1 MTDRPLV
8 IQEKVFVRYFP
19 ARGAIF
25 CALLLGILA
34 GDAKALTLEEA
45 ISTALSQNER
55 GKSAAEL
62 AKAAGAQVGQARSF
76 LFPNLTLLGDYTR
89 RSHETTRT
97 INGTTSVLQSRDATE
112 VRLNLDQ
119 IIFDAQAWPL
129 FKEARRIR
137 DAAELDAVEAKR
149 QLAFDTARSFFAVLT
164 SEQVVRAAGERLSLA
179 ERNLEDARVR
189 FDAQL
194 VGSNDVTRAQLEKTS
209 ADRELVDAQG
219 VARVARLTLGNLLG
233 ETVEDSLVV
242 PEALLAEATRP
253 VTQADV
259 SAQVAMS
266 SRPDVRAGKARVAAL
281 RAAAQEPLMRYL
293 PDLSFHGT
301 AWSTNESGFSN
312 KQEDWSLGLGLT
324 WDLFDGTERQA
335 ARSEASARA
344 RAAELDQTNLERSV
358 ATDLESARVGLETA
372 QASLMQVNE
381 SVTVAERNAA
391 EAAELYRR
399 GLVRAFEVVDANV
412 QTFTTQVERARSQ
425 FALALTFLN
434 LRFALGLDPLGEV
447 PAP

>member
-1 MTDRPLV
+1 M
-8 IQEKVFVRYFP
+8 
-19 ARGAIF
+19 RGSVGRGVLF
-25 CALLLGILA
+25 CALALSGWSA
-34 GDAKALTLEEA
+34 SARALTLEEA

-62 AKAAGAQVGQARSF
+62 AEAAGAQVSQARSF
-76 LFPNLTLLGDYTR
+76 LFPSLTLLGDYTR

-97 INGTTSVLQSRDATE
+97 INGSTSVLQSRDATE
-112 VRLNLDQ
+112 IRLNLDQ
-119 IIFDAQAWPL
+119 TIFDAQAWPL
-129 FKEARRIR
+129 YKEARRVR

-164 SEQVVRAAGERLSLA
+164 SEQVVSAARERQSLA
-179 ERNLEDARVR
+179 DRNLEDAKVR

-219 VARVARLTLGNLLG
+219 VARVARLSLANLLG
-233 ETVEDSLVV
+233 KAVEDSLVV
-242 PEALLAEATRP
+242 PKALLAEATRP
-253 VTQADV
+253 VTQEDV
-259 SAQVAMS
+259 SAQAAVTA
-266 SRPDVRAGKARVAAL
+266 RPDVRAGKARVAAA
-281 RAAAQEPLMRYL
+281 RAAAQEPLARYF

-301 AWSTNESGFSN
+301 AWSTNEAGFSN
-312 KQEDWSLGLGLT
+312 QSEDWSLGLGLT
-324 WDLFDGTERQA
+324 WDLFDGAERNA

-434 LRFALGLDPLGEV
+434 LRAALGLDPLGEV

>member
-1 MTDRPLV
+1 M
-8 IQEKVFVRYFP
+8 QYFP
-19 ARGAIF
+19 GRGVVF
-25 CALLLGILA
+25 CVFALLSLA
-34 GDAKALTLEEA
+34 TNARALTLEEA
-45 ISTALSQNER
+45 IATARSQNER
-55 GKSAAEL
+55 GRSATET
-62 AKAAGAQVGQARSF
+62 AKAAGAVVGQARSF
-76 LFPNLTLLGDYTR
+76 LFPSLTLLGDYTR

-97 INGTTSVLQSRDATE
+97 INGSTSVLQSRDATE
-112 VRLNLDQ
+112 LRLNLDQ

-129 FKEARRIR
+129 YKEARRSR

-164 SEQVVRAAGERLSLA
+164 SEQVVRAARERLSLA
-179 ERNLEDARVR
+179 DRNLADARVR

-194 VGSNDVTRAQLEKTS
+194 VGSNDVTRAELEKTT

-219 VARVARLTLGNLLG
+219 VARVARLSLSNLLG
-233 ETVEDSLVV
+233 EAVEDSLVV

-253 VTQADV
+253 VSPADV
-259 SAQVAMS
+259 SSQTAVT

-301 AWSTNESGFSN
+301 AWSTNEAGFSN
-312 KQEDWSLGLGLT
+312 QAQDWSLGLGLS
-324 WDLFDGTERQA
+324 WDIFDGTERHA
-335 ARSEASARA
+335 ARSEAVARA
-344 RAAELDQTNLERSV
+344 NAAELDQANLERSV

-381 SVTVAERNAA
+381 SVTMAERNAA

-434 LRFALGLDPLGEV
+434 LRAALGLDPLGEV

>member
-1 MTDRPLV
+1 LADR
-8 IQEKVFVRYFP
+8 
-19 ARGAIF
+19 
-25 CALLLGILA
+25 
-34 GDAKALTLEEA
+34 
-45 ISTALSQNER
+45 
-55 GKSAAEL
+55 
-62 AKAAGAQVGQARSF
+62 
-76 LFPNLTLLGDYTR
+76 NL
-89 RSHETTRT
+89 
-97 INGTTSVLQSRDATE
+97 Q
-112 VRLNLDQ
+112 
-119 IIFDAQAWPL
+119 DAQ
-129 FKEARRIR
+129 
-137 DAAELDAVEAKR
+137 
-149 QLAFDTARSFFAVLT
+149 
-164 SEQVVRAAGERLSLA
+164 
-179 ERNLEDARVR
+179 VR

-209 ADRELVDAQG
+209 ADRELVDAEG
-219 VARVARLTLGNLLG
+219 VARVARLSLANLLG
-233 ETVEDSLVV
+233 QSIEDSLVV
-242 PEALLAEATRP
+242 PTALVADALRP
-253 VTQADV
+253 VTQEEV
-259 SAQVAMS
+259 SAEAAVAA
-266 SRPDVRAGKARVAAL
+266 RPDVRAGKAHVAAL

-312 KQEDWSLGLGLT
+312 ESQDWSLGLGLT

-335 ARSEASARA
+335 ARSEAASLA
-344 RAAELDQTNLERSV
+344 RAAELDQANLERSV

-381 SVTVAERNAA
+381 SVTMAERNAA

-434 LRFALGLDPLGEV
+434 LRAALGLDPLGEV